1 MFLRFST
8 AGSADE
14 KGPLYSGDGG
24 VMRCADGV
32 VGNHT
37 VKISR
42 LQGETEG
49 LRIGIRAW
57 SPHLLELRK
66 KSPGCAKAF
75 SVPGT
80 GLEPARPKAQPPEDC
95 ASTNFAT
102 RVGVKC
108 PGRDS
113 NPHALTDTWPST
125 MPVYQFQ
132 HLGGAKRRAS
142 VTPSFCDP
150 SGTRTQDPLIKSEM
164 L

>member
-1 MFLRFST
+1 
-8 AGSADE
+8 
-14 KGPLYSGDGG
+14 
-24 VMRCADGV
+24 MRCTDGV
-32 VGNHT
+32 VCNH
-37 VKISR
+37 VSKIRSGG
-42 LQGETEG
+42 GESVQ
-49 LRIGIRAW
+49 LRIGIRTW
-57 SPHLLELRK
+57 GLGLREQRK
-66 KSPGCAKAF
+66 KSLGRAKAF

>member
-1 MFLRFST
+1 MLQRARGIQYLLLRFGT
-8 AGSADE
+8 AWTADE
-14 KGPLYSGDGG
+14 KGSLYSGDGG
-24 VMRCADGV
+24 VVRCADGV

-42 LQGETEG
+42 IPGEMEG

-57 SPHLLELRK
+57 SPHLLERQK

-132 HLGGAKRRAS
+132 HLGGAKE
-142 VTPSFCDP
+142 
-150 SGTRTQDPLIKSEM
+150 GRT
-164 L
+164 

>member
-1 MFLRFST
+1 MLQCTRGVQYLLLRFGT
-8 AGSADE
+8 AGTADE
-14 KGPLYSGDGG
+14 KGPLYSSDGG
-24 VMRCADGV
+24 VVRCADGV

-57 SPHLLELRK
+57 SPHLLERRK
-66 KSPGCAKAF
+66 
-75 SVPGT
+75 

-132 HLGGAKRRAS
+132 HLGGAKEGR
-142 VTPSFCDP
+142 P
-150 SGTRTQDPLIKSEM
+150 
-164 L
+164 

>member
-1 MFLRFST
+1 
-8 AGSADE
+8 
-14 KGPLYSGDGG
+14 
-24 VMRCADGV
+24 MRCANGV
-32 VGNHT
+32 VRNH
-37 VKISR
+37 VAKIR
-42 LQGETEG
+42 PAGGESVE
-49 LRIGIRAW
+49 LRIGIRTW
-57 SPHLLELRK
+57 RLGLREQRK
-66 KSPGCAKAF
+66 KSLGGAKAL

-132 HLGGAKRRAS
+132 HLGGAKRKAS

>member
-1 MFLRFST
+1 
-8 AGSADE
+8 
-14 KGPLYSGDGG
+14 
-24 VMRCADGV
+24 MRCANGV
-32 VGNHT
+32 VCNH
-37 VKISR
+37 VSKIHSGG
-42 LQGETEG
+42 GESVQ
-49 LRIGIRAW
+49 LRIGIRTW
-57 SPHLLELRK
+57 GLGLREQRK
-66 KSPGCAKAF
+66 KSLGLAKAF

>member
-1 MFLRFST
+1 MR
-8 AGSADE
+8 
-14 KGPLYSGDGG
+14 KGLFTPVMEVSCGAPMGLFVTTRSKIRPGGGDS
-24 VMRCADGV
+24 V
-32 VGNHT
+32 
-37 VKISR
+37 
-42 LQGETEG
+42 Q
-49 LRIGIRAW
+49 LRIGIRTW
-57 SPHLLELRK
+57 GLGLREQRK

-132 HLGGAKRRAS
+132 HLGGAKEGR
-142 VTPSFCDP
+142 P
-150 SGTRTQDPLIKSEM
+150 
-164 L
+164 